1 MQTGNGTALITGA
14 TGGLGREFAM
24 LAAADGCDLVLIA
37 RSESALADLGAE
49 IGKKFPVRCYILPC
63 DLSYPGAAQ
72 YVFGF
77 VREEGIRVDI
87 LINNAG
93 FGDFG
98 PVAES
103 DLARL
108 EQMMQ
113 VNMAALVGL
122 TRLLLPSMLAHGYG
136 RILNVASLAAFQPG
150 PLMAV
155 YYASKAFVLSFSE
168 ALAFECRG
176 TGVTV
181 TALCPGPTRTG
192 FEKNARAEQS
202 GLFHRLPVQEAGTR
216 WMRTQ
221 KKTGWPPSRWR
232 CASQTRR
239 RSGSTAG
246 LTLRRWAGGSTST
259 RTPPRTP

>member
-1 MQTGNGTALITGA
+1 MMQTGNGTALITGA

-37 RSESALADLGAE
+37 RSESALADLRAE

-63 DLSYPGAAQ
+63 DLSYSGAAQ

-168 ALAFECRG
+168 ALAFECKG

-202 GLFHRLPVQEAGTR
+202 GLFHRLPVQEAAAVAAYGYKR
-216 WMRTQ
+216 
-221 KKTGWPPSRWR
+221 
-232 CASQTRR
+232 
-239 RSGSTAG
+239 
-246 LTLRRWAGGSTST
+246 LRRKKLLAVPGARNKLLAFLS
-259 RTPPRTP
+259 PRAPRSLVCRMVFRIQK